1 MSQVII
7 VQSGLKIANNLCDIL
22 EKRDITVIKAGTR
35 STKPDF
41 LGIDLVG
48 YNAETMVCSDFFE
61 KEIGGSSKLVAAA
74 RQAKLSKVIII
85 GIDSSVNGIDIKD
98 ELGGAVKKIT
108 VSDYTDQYSLE
119 LIFNLCCQDISFS
132 AGDIKTFELLS
143 LARRVAN
150 TDVTVFINGP
160 TGSGKE
166 VLANYL
172 HENSN
177 RKEEPFVAVNCAA
190 IPENMLEAI
199 LFGHEKGAFTGAS
212 NANKGIFRAADKGTL
227 LLDEISEMPLSLQ
240 AKLLRVLQE
249 RKVTPVGG
257 QRDIEVDVRVLATSN
272 RDMAYEVN
280 QSRFREDLYYRLNVF
295 PLQTKNLSARKDD
308 ILPISIKIL
317 DKHNKENGK
326 IPFITASARDLLLNH
341 DWPGNVRELENTL
354 QRALV
359 LSGGNAIDN
368 SSIMIDKSL
377 SNITEN
383 LAVGSLADQLAFAK
397 GEERAEDFSK
407 KLNDAFNSVAESQNN
422 AAKITKDYE
431 LGKETD
437 LTKVIM
443 QQQISSIAFQMT
455 LNVRNK
461 VLSSYKDIM
470 NMPV

>member
-1 MSQVII
+1 MSQVIV
-7 VQSGLKIANNLCDIL
+7 VQNSLNIANNLCDLL
-22 EKRDITVIKAGTR
+22 ENRDVTVIKAG
-35 STKPDF
+35 SDSSKPDF

-48 YNAETMVCSDFFE
+48 YNANTMVCSDIFE
-61 KEIGGSSKLVAAA
+61 KEIGGSSKLVSLA
-74 RQAKLSKVIII
+74 RQAKLTKVVIITE
-85 GIDSSVNGIDIKD
+85 SNLVAGIDIQD
-98 ELGGAVKKIT
+98 DLGGALKRIT
-108 VSDYTDQYSLE
+108 VEDFTDPYSLE
-119 LIFNLCCQDISFS
+119 LIFNVCCPDVLFS

-272 RDMAYEVN
+272 RDMASEVN

-295 PLQTKNLSARKDD
+295 PLQTKKLSDRKDD

-317 DKHNKENGK
+317 DKHNKENGT
-326 IPFITASARDLLLNH
+326 IPFITGDARNLLLKH

-359 LSGGNAIDN
+359 LSGGKAIDQM
-368 SSIMIDKSL
+368 SIMIDKSL
-377 SNITEN
+377 SNINEN
-383 LAVGSLADQLAFAK
+383 LSVETLADQLAFAK
-397 GEERAEDFSK
+397 A
-407 KLNDAFNSVAESQNN
+407 
-422 AAKITKDYE
+422 T
-431 LGKETD
+431 
-437 LTKVIM
+437 
-443 QQQISSIAFQMT
+443 
-455 LNVRNK
+455 
-461 VLSSYKDIM
+461 
-470 NMPV
+470 

>member
-1 MSQVII
+1 MSQVIV
-7 VQSGLKIANNLCDIL
+7 VQNSLNIANNLCNLL
-22 EKRDITVIKAGTR
+22 ENRDVTVIKAG
-35 STKPDF
+35 SDSSKPDF

-48 YNAETMVCSDFFE
+48 YNANTMVCSDIFE
-61 KEIGGSSKLVAAA
+61 KEIGGSSKLVSLA
-74 RQAKLSKVIII
+74 RQAKLTKVIII
-85 GIDSSVNGIDIKD
+85 TESKLVAGIDIQD
-98 ELGGAVKKIT
+98 DLGGALKRIT
-108 VSDYTDQYSLE
+108 VEDFTDPYSLE
-119 LIFNLCCQDISFS
+119 LIFNVCCPDVLFS

-272 RDMAYEVN
+272 RDMASEVN

-295 PLQTKNLSARKDD
+295 PLQTKKLSDRKDD

-317 DKHNKENGK
+317 DKHNKENGT
-326 IPFITASARDLLLNH
+326 IPFITPDARDLLLKH

-359 LSGGNAIDN
+359 LSGGKAIDQM
-368 SSIMIDKSL
+368 SIMIDKSL
-377 SNITEN
+377 SNINEN
-383 LAVGSLADQLAFAK
+383 LSVETLADQLAFAK
-397 GEERAEDFSK
+397 A
-407 KLNDAFNSVAESQNN
+407 
-422 AAKITKDYE
+422 T
-431 LGKETD
+431 
-437 LTKVIM
+437 
-443 QQQISSIAFQMT
+443 
-455 LNVRNK
+455 
-461 VLSSYKDIM
+461 
-470 NMPV
+470 

>member
-1 MSQVII
+1 MSQVIVI
-7 VQSGLKIANNLCDIL
+7 KNSLKIVNNLCDIL
-22 EKRDITVIKAGTR
+22 EKRDVTVIKAGTDN
-35 STKPDF
+35 SKPDL

-48 YNAETMVCSDFFE
+48 YQADTIVCSDIFE
-61 KEIGGSSKLVAAA
+61 KEIGGSSKLVSFA
-74 RQAKLSKVIII
+74 RQAKLSKIII
-85 GIDSSVNGIDIKD
+85 IADDNKVNGIEIKD
-98 ELGGAVKKIT
+98 ELGGAVKRIT

-119 LIFNLCCQDISFS
+119 LIFNTCCPHISFS
-132 AGDIKTFELLS
+132 AGDTKTYELLS
-143 LARRVAN
+143 LARRVAI

-177 RKEEPFVAVNCAA
+177 RKNEPFVAVNCAA

-257 QRDIEVDVRVLATSN
+257 QRDIDVDVRVLATSN

-295 PLQTKNLSARKDD
+295 PLQTRNLSSRKDD

-317 DKHNKENGK
+317 DKHNNESKTM
-326 IPFITASARDLLLNH
+326 PYITSDARELLSSHN
-341 DWPGNVRELENTL
+341 WPGNVRELENTL

-359 LSGGNAIDN
+359 LCKDNIIDGK
-368 SSIMIDKSL
+368 SIMIDKSL
-377 SNITEN
+377 SNISEN
-383 LAVGSLADQLAFAK
+383 SSVDSFADQLAFAK
-397 GEERAEDFSK
+397 
-407 KLNDAFNSVAESQNN
+407 V
-422 AAKITKDYE
+422 T
-431 LGKETD
+431 
-437 LTKVIM
+437 
-443 QQQISSIAFQMT
+443 
-455 LNVRNK
+455 
-461 VLSSYKDIM
+461 
-470 NMPV
+470 

>member
-1 MSQVII
+1 MSQVIV
-7 VQSGLKIANNLCDIL
+7 VQNSLNIANNLCDLL
-22 EKRDITVIKAGTR
+22 ENRDVTVIKAG
-35 STKPDF
+35 SDSSKPDF

-48 YNAETMVCSDFFE
+48 YNANTMVCSDIFE
-61 KEIGGSSKLVAAA
+61 KEIGGSSKLVSLA
-74 RQAKLSKVIII
+74 RQAKLTKVIII
-85 GIDSSVNGIDIKD
+85 TESKLVAGIDIQD
-98 ELGGAVKKIT
+98 DLGGALKRIT
-108 VSDYTDQYSLE
+108 VEDFTDPYSLE
-119 LIFNLCCQDISFS
+119 LIFNVCCPDVLFS

-272 RDMAYEVN
+272 RDMASEVN

-295 PLQTKNLSARKDD
+295 PLQTKKLSDRKDD

-317 DKHNKENGK
+317 DKHNKENGT
-326 IPFITASARDLLLNH
+326 IPFITGDARDLLLKH

-359 LSGGNAIDN
+359 LSEGKAIDQM
-368 SSIMIDKSL
+368 SIMIDKSL
-377 SNITEN
+377 SNINEN
-383 LAVGSLADQLAFAK
+383 LSVETLADQLAFAK
-397 GEERAEDFSK
+397 A
-407 KLNDAFNSVAESQNN
+407 
-422 AAKITKDYE
+422 T
-431 LGKETD
+431 
-437 LTKVIM
+437 
-443 QQQISSIAFQMT
+443 
-455 LNVRNK
+455 
-461 VLSSYKDIM
+461 
-470 NMPV
+470 

>member
-1 MSQVII
+1 MSQVIV
-7 VQSGLKIANNLCDIL
+7 VQNSLNIANNLCDLL
-22 EKRDITVIKAGTR
+22 ENRDVTVIKAG
-35 STKPDF
+35 SDSSKPDF
-41 LGIDLVG
+41 LGIDFVG
-48 YNAETMVCSDFFE
+48 YNANTMVCSNIFE
-61 KEIGGSSKLVAAA
+61 KEIGGSSKLVSLA
-74 RQAKLSKVIII
+74 RQAKLTKVVIITE
-85 GIDSSVNGIDIKD
+85 SNLVAGIDIQD
-98 ELGGAVKKIT
+98 DLGGALKRIT
-108 VSDYTDQYSLE
+108 VEDFTDPYSLE
-119 LIFNLCCQDISFS
+119 LIFNVCCPDVLFS

-272 RDMAYEVN
+272 RDMASEVN

-295 PLQTKNLSARKDD
+295 PLQTKKLSDRKDD

-317 DKHNKENGK
+317 DKHNKENGT
-326 IPFITASARDLLLNH
+326 IPFITPDARDLLLKH

-359 LSGGNAIDN
+359 LSGGKAIDQM
-368 SSIMIDKSL
+368 SIMIDKSL
-377 SNITEN
+377 SNINEN
-383 LAVGSLADQLAFAK
+383 LSVETLADQLAFAK
-397 GEERAEDFSK
+397 A
-407 KLNDAFNSVAESQNN
+407 
-422 AAKITKDYE
+422 T
-431 LGKETD
+431 
-437 LTKVIM
+437 
-443 QQQISSIAFQMT
+443 
-455 LNVRNK
+455 
-461 VLSSYKDIM
+461 
-470 NMPV
+470 

>member
-1 MSQVII
+1 MSQVI
-7 VQSGLKIANNLCDIL
+7 VVNSNLKIANNLCDIL
-22 EKRDITVIKAGTR
+22 ENRDITVIKAG
-35 STKPDF
+35 SDNSKPNF

-48 YNAETMVCSDFFE
+48 YQADTIVCSDAFE
-61 KEIGGSSKLVAAA
+61 REVGGSQKLVAIA
-74 RQAKLSKVIII
+74 RQAKLTKVIII
-85 GIDSSVNGIDIKD
+85 SEDVSVNGFEVKS
-98 ELGGAVKKIT
+98 ELGGALRR
-108 VSDYTDQYSLE
+108 VSISDFTDQYSLE
-119 LIFNLCCQDISFS
+119 LIFNMCCPDISFS
-132 AGDIKTFELLS
+132 AGDMKTYELLS
-143 LARRVAN
+143 LAKRVAN

-177 RKEEPFVAVNCAA
+177 RKGNPFVAVNCAA

-257 QRDIEVDVRVLATSN
+257 QRDIDVDVRVLATSN
-272 RDMAYEVN
+272 RDMASEVN

-317 DKHNKENGK
+317 NKHFQENNTTPYMTSG
-326 IPFITASARDLLLNH
+326 ARELLLGH

-359 LSGGNAIDN
+359 LCQNNIIDEN
-368 SSIMIDKSL
+368 SIMIDKSL
-377 SNITEN
+377 SNISNNSSIDTF
-383 LAVGSLADQLAFAK
+383 ADQLAFAK
-397 GEERAEDFSK
+397 
-407 KLNDAFNSVAESQNN
+407 
-422 AAKITKDYE
+422 IT
-431 LGKETD
+431 
-437 LTKVIM
+437 
-443 QQQISSIAFQMT
+443 
-455 LNVRNK
+455 
-461 VLSSYKDIM
+461 
-470 NMPV
+470 

>member
-1 MSQVII
+1 MSQVIVI
-7 VQSGLKIANNLCDIL
+7 KNSLKIANNLCDIL
-22 EKRDITVIKAGTR
+22 EKRDVTVIKAGTDN
-35 STKPDF
+35 SKPDF
-41 LGIDLVG
+41 FGIDLVG
-48 YNAETMVCSDFFE
+48 YQADTVVCSDIFE
-61 KEIGGSSKLVAAA
+61 KEIGGSSKLVSVA
-74 RQAKLSKVIII
+74 RQAKLSKIIII
-85 GIDSSVNGIDIKD
+85 GDDSKINGIEIKD
-98 ELGGAVKKIT
+98 ELGGAVKRIT

-119 LIFNLCCQDISFS
+119 LIFNTCCPNISFS
-132 AGDIKTFELLS
+132 AGDTKTYELLS
-143 LARRVAN
+143 LARRVAS

-257 QRDIEVDVRVLATSN
+257 QRDIDVDVRVLATSN

-295 PLQTKNLSARKDD
+295 PLQTRNLSSRKDD
-308 ILPISIKIL
+308 IMPISLKIL
-317 DKHNKENGK
+317 DKHNKESK
-326 IPFITASARDLLLNH
+326 TMPYITSDARELLLNH
-341 DWPGNVRELENTL
+341 NWPGNVRELENTL

-359 LSGGNAIDN
+359 LCRDNVID
-368 SSIMIDKSL
+368 STSIMIDKSL
-377 SNITEN
+377 SNINEN
-383 LAVGSLADQLAFAK
+383 SSVGSFADQLAFAK
-397 GEERAEDFSK
+397 
-407 KLNDAFNSVAESQNN
+407 V
-422 AAKITKDYE
+422 T
-431 LGKETD
+431 
-437 LTKVIM
+437 
-443 QQQISSIAFQMT
+443 
-455 LNVRNK
+455 
-461 VLSSYKDIM
+461 
-470 NMPV
+470 

>member
-1 MSQVII
+1 MSQVIVI
-7 VQSGLKIANNLCDIL
+7 KNSLKIANNLCDIL
-22 EKRDITVIKAGTR
+22 EKRDVTVIKAGTDN
-35 STKPDF
+35 SKPDF
-41 LGIDLVG
+41 FGIDLVG
-48 YNAETMVCSDFFE
+48 YQADTVVCSDIFE
-61 KEIGGSSKLVAAA
+61 KEIGGSSKLVSVA
-74 RQAKLSKVIII
+74 RQAKLSKIIII
-85 GIDSSVNGIDIKD
+85 GDDSKINGIEIKD
-98 ELGGAVKKIT
+98 ELGGAVKRIT

-119 LIFNLCCQDISFS
+119 LIFNTCCPNISFS
-132 AGDIKTFELLS
+132 AGDTKTYELLS
-143 LARRVAN
+143 LARRVAS

-257 QRDIEVDVRVLATSN
+257 QRDIDVDVRVLATSN

-295 PLQTKNLSARKDD
+295 PLQTRNLSSRKDD
-308 ILPISIKIL
+308 ILPISLKIL
-317 DKHNKENGK
+317 DKHNRESKTM
-326 IPFITASARDLLLNH
+326 PYITSDARELLLNH
-341 DWPGNVRELENTL
+341 NWPGNVRELENTL

-359 LSGGNAIDN
+359 LCKDNIIDG

-377 SNITEN
+377 SNINEN
-383 LAVGSLADQLAFAK
+383 SSVDSFADQLAFAK
-397 GEERAEDFSK
+397 A
-407 KLNDAFNSVAESQNN
+407 
-422 AAKITKDYE
+422 T
-431 LGKETD
+431 
-437 LTKVIM
+437 
-443 QQQISSIAFQMT
+443 
-455 LNVRNK
+455 
-461 VLSSYKDIM
+461 
-470 NMPV
+470 

>member
-1 MSQVII
+1 MSQVI
-7 VQSGLKIANNLCDIL
+7 VVNSNLKIANNLCDIL
-22 EKRDITVIKAGTR
+22 ENRDITVIKAG
-35 STKPDF
+35 SDNSKPNF

-48 YNAETMVCSDFFE
+48 YQADTIVCSDAFE
-61 KEIGGSSKLVAAA
+61 KEVGGSQKLVAIA

-85 GIDSSVNGIDIKD
+85 SEDASVNGFEVKS
-98 ELGGAVKKIT
+98 ELGGALRR
-108 VSDYTDQYSLE
+108 VSISDFTDQYSLE
-119 LIFNLCCQDISFS
+119 LIFNMCCPDISFS
-132 AGDIKTFELLS
+132 AGDMKTYELLS
-143 LARRVAN
+143 LAKRVAN

-177 RKEEPFVAVNCAA
+177 RKGNPFVAVNCAA

-257 QRDIEVDVRVLATSN
+257 QRDIDVDVRVLATSN
-272 RDMAYEVN
+272 RDMASEVN

-317 DKHNKENGK
+317 NKHFQENNTTPYMTSG
-326 IPFITASARDLLLNH
+326 ARELLLGH

-359 LSGGNAIDN
+359 LCQNNIIDEN
-368 SSIMIDKSL
+368 SIMIDKSL
-377 SNITEN
+377 SNISNNSSIDTF
-383 LAVGSLADQLAFAK
+383 ADQLAFAK
-397 GEERAEDFSK
+397 
-407 KLNDAFNSVAESQNN
+407 
-422 AAKITKDYE
+422 IT
-431 LGKETD
+431 
-437 LTKVIM
+437 
-443 QQQISSIAFQMT
+443 
-455 LNVRNK
+455 
-461 VLSSYKDIM
+461 
-470 NMPV
+470 

>member
-1 MSQVII
+1 
-7 VQSGLKIANNLCDIL
+7 LL
-22 EKRDITVIKAGTR
+22 ENRDVTVIKAG
-35 STKPDF
+35 SDSSKPDF

-48 YNAETMVCSDFFE
+48 YNANTMVCSDIFE
-61 KEIGGSSKLVAAA
+61 KEIGGSSKLVSFA
-74 RQAKLSKVIII
+74 RQAKLTKVVIITESNLI
-85 GIDSSVNGIDIKD
+85 SGIDIQE
-98 ELGGAVKKIT
+98 ELGGALKRIT
-108 VSDYTDQYSLE
+108 VEDFTDPYSLE
-119 LIFNLCCQDISFS
+119 LIFNVCCPDVLFS

-172 HENSN
+172 HENSS

-257 QRDIEVDVRVLATSN
+257 QRDIDVDVRVLATSN
-272 RDMAYEVN
+272 RDMASEVN

-295 PLQTKNLSARKDD
+295 PLQTKKLSDRKDD

-317 DKHNKENGK
+317 DKHNKENGT
-326 IPFITASARDLLLNH
+326 IPFITGDARDLLLKH

-359 LSGGNAIDN
+359 LSGGKAIDQM
-368 SSIMIDKSL
+368 SIMIDKSL
-377 SNITEN
+377 SNINEN
-383 LAVGSLADQLAFAK
+383 LSVETLADQLAFAK
-397 GEERAEDFSK
+397 A
-407 KLNDAFNSVAESQNN
+407 
-422 AAKITKDYE
+422 T
-431 LGKETD
+431 
-437 LTKVIM
+437 
-443 QQQISSIAFQMT
+443 
-455 LNVRNK
+455 
-461 VLSSYKDIM
+461 
-470 NMPV
+470 